1 MMSGKLAPVVRRRRG
16 RPLTLRCEFRG
27 VPAASV
33 HWLKNARQISTTTAG
48 QQTGRVRVSTTVYSS
63 VNHDDDDDDDD
74 DDLWVIS
81 RSELLIEHCRVRDSG
96 MYQCQASNVAG
107 VAVMT
112 TSVDIVSTGL
122 SQHQL

>member
-1 MMSGKLAPVVRRRRG
+1 MMSGKLAPVIRRRRG
-16 RPLTLRCEFRG
+16 RRLSLRCEFRG

-33 HWLKNARQISTTTAG
+33 DWLKNARRISTTTAG

-63 VNHDDDDDDDD
+63 VNHDDDDD

-122 SQHQL
+122 NQHQL